1 MEISFIDTLR
11 IIGALGLFIFGIKTM
26 SESVQK
32 TFGTLLK
39 KMFNLMTKN
48 HILGIIAG
56 FIITSLV
63 FSSSSTTVM
72 AVSFVNTGLITLAE
86 SVSIMLGANIGTTVI
101 SWLVSVFGFNADF
114 SFIYLLIF
122 AIGTPLIFSGKN
134 RLKYIGELIF
144 GLALL
149 FLGLSELINSVPN
162 LNGVDTVFSS
172 FQETS
177 LGFFSNVFFVLIGV
191 FLTLILQSSSA
202 SIVFTQ
208 VLCFNGIISF
218 EVAIP
223 LVLGQNFGR
232 TINTEIAAVTGNV
245 FAKRSARI
253 HSLVNIFGLIW
264 MVIALSIFPVI
275 EVIDEITTVWLQSS
289 TINEALG
296 APIGIAL
303 FHSGY
308 NIINVAIMVW
318 FIPQL
323 VNLATK
329 TIKSRGEIDEEFKL
343 EHISTGIMTTPE
355 MSIVEAQKEIAKF
368 GKLTYKMKE
377 HVASLLT
384 EQNPKQVYKTLEK
397 VKKYEEITDKIERD
411 VADYLAKISSREMSE
426 ETSVQIRGMLSI
438 VGDLERIGDIFYQ
451 ISKIMERKF
460 EEKIWFTPEQRQN
473 IVQMY
478 VLLDETLVVMNKN
491 LKSDYA
497 TVTKH
502 KALEAEQNLNAFRK
516 KLRKE
521 HFKNV
526 EQGAYNY
533 INAAIYNDLFN
544 SLEKVGDHVI
554 NVTEGVVGEI

>member
-32 TFGTLLK
+32 TFGPLLK

-48 HILGIIAG
+48 HFLGIIAG

-86 SVSIMLGANIGTTVI
+86 SVSIMLGANIGATVI
-101 SWLVSVFGFNADF
+101 SWLVSIFGFNADF
-114 SFIYLLIF
+114 SIIYLLIF
-122 AIGTPLIFSGKN
+122 AVGTPLIFSGKN
-134 RLKYIGELIF
+134 KLKYIGELIF

-162 LNGVDTVFSS
+162 LSDAETVFSS
-172 FQETS
+172 FQQTS
-177 LGFFSNVFFVLIGV
+177 LGFFSNIFFVLIGV

-264 MVIALSIFPVI
+264 MVIALSVFPVI
-275 EVIDEITTVWLQSS
+275 EIIDEITTDWLKTSS
-289 TINEALG
+289 INEALG

-368 GKLTYKMKE
+368 GKLIYKMKDD
-377 HVASLLT
+377 VASLLT
-384 EQNPKQVYKTLEK
+384 EQNPKQVYKILEK
-397 VKKYEEITDKIERD
+397 VKKYEEITDKIEHD

-426 ETSVQIRGMLSI
+426 ESSIQIRGMLSI

-473 IVQMY
+473 IIQMY
-478 VLLDETLVVMNKN
+478 ALLDETLRVMNQN
-491 LKSDYA
+491 LKSDYNA
-497 TVTKH
+497 VTKH
-502 KALEAEQNLNAFRK
+502 KAVEAEQSLNAFRK

-533 INAAIYNDLFN
+533 LNAAIYNDLFN

-554 NVTEGVVGEI
+554 NVTEGIIGEI